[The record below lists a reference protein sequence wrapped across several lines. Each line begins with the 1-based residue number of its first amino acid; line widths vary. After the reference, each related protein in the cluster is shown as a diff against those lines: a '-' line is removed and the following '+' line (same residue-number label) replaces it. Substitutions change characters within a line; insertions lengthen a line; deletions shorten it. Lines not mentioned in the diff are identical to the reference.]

1 VDQTIIN
8 WIIGGAGAIL
18 GWLVKVIWDA
28 IKELKMDMKQ
38 IERDLPE
45 IYVRKDDFRLAVSEI
60 KGDMKELRQDMK
72 EGFNK
77 MDTTLGL
84 LFKKLERKEDK
95 E

>member
-1 VDQTIIN
+1 MDQTVIN
-8 WIIGGAGAIL
+8 WIIGGAGAVL

-28 IKELKMDMKQ
+28 IKELKSDMKQ

-45 IYVRKDDFRLAVSEI
+45 IYVRKDDFRIAVAEI

-95 E
+95 G

>member
-1 VDQTIIN
+1 MDQTIIN

-28 IKELKMDMKQ
+28 IKELKVDMKQ

-45 IYVRKDDFRLAVSEI
+45 VYVRKDDFRLAVSEI

-84 LFKKLERKEDK
+84 LFKKLEHKENK